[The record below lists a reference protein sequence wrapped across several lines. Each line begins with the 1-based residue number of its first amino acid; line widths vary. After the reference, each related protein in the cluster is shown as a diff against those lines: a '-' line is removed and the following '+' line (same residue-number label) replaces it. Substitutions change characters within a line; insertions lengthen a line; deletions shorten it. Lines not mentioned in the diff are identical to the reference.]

1 MLWNNKIFLFKISI
15 RFIKLDLISKIISKN
30 GRNNSNIVYKN
41 INSRKINQKNGI
53 NSGSS
58 VKIQLYNI

>member
-30 GRNNSNIVYKN
+30 GRNNNNIVYKN
-41 INSRKINQKNGI
+41 IINRKMDQKNGI
-53 NSGSS
+53 NSESS
-58 VKIQLYNI
+58 VKIQLFNI